1 MFRKVAIIGLLV
13 MAAATARASLPETP
27 RLRQITVGDGLP
39 SNAVHALAGDRSGYL
54 WIGTGDGLARY
65 DGVEFRIWRREDGL
79 PANDVLALHVDASDR
94 LWVATT
100 SGLVVLDR
108 EHGRFQ
114 RVDGA
119 GPGTAGDG
127 IIWSVAGTGDG
138 AVWFGT
144 GGSGLVRID
153 PDGQVRRFMPD
164 PDDPRSLPSASV
176 PLLATTDDGTLWAG
190 TRGGLA
196 RWTGDGFETVPGL
209 PADPILLWLAP
220 GDEGQLWVGLPQGA
234 GVVGRDGRFSHALPW
249 QEGGR
254 SGRIYSVLL
263 RDSGGQYW
271 LESFGGL
278 AMGRGGQA
286 DVVGTYSELRQGRI
300 KPAWSA
306 AHEDHEG
313 GLWLGSGDAG
323 LWYLA
328 PNWRQFSVL
337 LHNPEDPRTP
347 ANIDVTAVAPAAD
360 GGIWMV
366 GNSGALDLLDPAS
379 GHVEH
384 VYSDTEDY
392 VPEVVLEDDAGN
404 VWIGFHGGLARYER
418 TGGDMRMWYA
428 DHPSDPAPAGRAVA
442 LVQAAEG
449 LVWAVSSYGGLQAR
463 DRDGRVRESIVPGEG
478 RGLESGRYISH
489 AGRAPDGA
497 LWVAGEPGLL
507 MWNSGTRELEPV
519 PGAPAGE
526 VGLFAVEGH
535 RRVWTAGPGAIE
547 SFLWDGVRLRPE
559 TRLGTGDGVPMVD
572 FVGMNVDADGVVW
585 LTSARGLVRADPQR
599 RMVNVFGVSQ
609 GLPAQD
615 ITTPPVAR
623 RFDGRM
629 HMSTGAGLVI
639 FDPATVR
646 PDAGAPSL
654 SIKTIEVRGRDGVRQ
669 LDPANPLRLGWR
681 DHEMRVHARLA
692 GFNSARHSRY
702 RFLLHGY
709 DTGWVETDAA
719 GVRVFPALSPGQY
732 RLEVAGRSP
741 LTAWSEPTIFN
752 FEVAAPWW
760 ATGWARSAYVV
771 AALLLG
777 GWIVVAIRRRMRERL
792 AMQRVRQERELARQA
807 SEAKTRF
814 LATLGHEV
822 RTPMTGVLGM
832 TELLLNTSLDE
843 RQRRYTDSIRRAG
856 DHLMRLVNDALD
868 LARIE
873 AGRLALDPRPFDL
886 RVIVDDVGDLM
897 GPLARQRG
905 LAYRVDVQPEVPPGL
920 LGDPVRIRQILLNLV
935 GNAIKFTERGE
946 VSLAVRPLSPAGVCV
961 EVADTGPGLNEE
973 QKSRLFRR
981 FEQADGARTASRY
994 GGSGLGLAICQELA
1008 AEMGGR
1014 ILVESAPGK
1023 GARFSVELPLVA
1035 APLPERVAA
1044 PEQAP
1049 PGQGA
1054 RVLLVEDDPTVAEV
1068 ITGLL
1073 AGQGCT
1079 PTRVGHGLA
1088 ALAEAQRG
1096 GFDLALLDLDLPGI
1110 DGIALAMQLRA
1121 QGWDRPLVALT
1132 ARADAAAEPLARQAG
1147 FDAFLRKPVSGEAL
1161 AQAIAGVLEGAGALP
1176 LCSRV
1181 ERRVKADGS
1190 DGEKAA
1196 GGVACAGTVGDV
1208 DGARDR

>member
-13 MAAATARASLPETP
+13 MAALATARASLPETP
-27 RLRQITVGDGLP
+27 RLRQLTVGDGLP
-39 SNAVHALAGDRSGYL
+39 SNVVHALAGDRSGYL
-54 WIGTGDGLARY
+54 WVGTGDGLARY
-65 DGVEFRIWRREDGL
+65 DGVEFRVWRREDGL
-79 PANDVLALHVDASDR
+79 PANDVLDLHVDADDR

-100 SGLVVLDR
+100 AGLVILDR

-114 RVDGA
+114 RMDAVD
-119 GPGTAGDG
+119 PETAGDS
-127 IIWSVAGTGDG
+127 IIWSVAGTDDG

-144 GGSGLVRID
+144 GGSGLVRIG
-153 PDGQVRRFMPD
+153 PDGQRQRFMPD

-176 PLLATTDDGTLWAG
+176 PLLVTTDDGTLWAG

-196 RWTGDGFETVPGL
+196 RWTGEGFETVSGL
-209 PADPILLWLAP
+209 PADPMLLWLAP

-234 GVVGRDGRFSHALPW
+234 GAVGRDGRFSQALPW
-249 QEGGR
+249 QEVGR

-328 PNWRQFSVL
+328 PSWRQFSVL
-337 LHNPEDPRTP
+337 LHDPEDPRTP

-366 GNSGALDLLDPAS
+366 GNSGVLDLLDAGS
-379 GHVEH
+379 GHVQH

-404 VWIGFHGGLARYER
+404 VWIGFHGGLARYDR
-418 TGGDMRMWYA
+418 AGGDMRMWHSH
-428 DHPSDPAPAGRAVA
+428 DPSDPAPAGRTVA

-449 LVWAVSSYGGLQAR
+449 LVWTVSSYDGLQAR
-463 DRDGRVRESIVPGEG
+463 DRHGRVRERVLPGEG

-535 RRVWTAGPGAIE
+535 RRVWTARPGAIE
-547 SFLWDGVRLRPE
+547 SFLWDGVRLRPG
-559 TRLGTGDGVPMVD
+559 TRLGPAEGVPMVD
-572 FVGMNVDADGVVW
+572 FAGMNVDADGVVW

-599 RMVNVFGVSQ
+599 RMVNVFGVSH

-615 ITTPPVAR
+615 ITTAPVAR

-639 FDPATVR
+639 FDPAVVR
-646 PDAGAPSL
+646 PDETMPTL
-654 SIKTIEVRGRDGVRQ
+654 SIKTVEVRGRDGVRQ
-669 LDPANPLRLGWR
+669 LSPASPLRLGGR
-681 DHEMRVHARLA
+681 DHEMRGHARLA

-709 DTGWVETDAA
+709 DTDWVETDAS
-719 GVRVFPALSPGQY
+719 GERVFPALSPGHY
-732 RLEVAGRSP
+732 RLEVMGRSP
-741 LTAWSEPTIFN
+741 MTDWSEPNMFA

-760 ATGWARSAYVV
+760 RTWWARSTYVV
-771 AALLLG
+771 VALLLG
-777 GWIVVAIRRRMRERL
+777 GWIVVAVRRRVRERM
-792 AMQRVRQERELARQA
+792 AMQRVRQERELAHRA

-832 TELLLNTSLDE
+832 SELLLGTRLDE
-843 RQRRYTDSIRRAG
+843 RQRGYTESIRRAG
-856 DHLMRLVNDALD
+856 DHLMRLGNDALD

-873 AGRLALDPRPFDL
+873 AGKLELDPQPFDP
-886 RVIVDDVGDLM
+886 RLM
-897 GPLARQRG
+897 MDEVAALTGPLAQRRG
-905 LAYRVDVQPEVPPGL
+905 LAWRVEVDSGVPAGL
-920 LGDPVRIRQILLNLV
+920 LGDQVRIRQILLNLA

-946 VSLAVRPLSPAGVCV
+946 VALSAAPMAPAGVRFTV
-961 EVADTGPGLNEE
+961 SDTGPGLNEE
-973 QKSRLFRR
+973 QKSRLFQR

-1008 AEMGGR
+1008 AEMQGR
-1014 ILVESAPGK
+1014 IQVESAPGR
-1023 GARFSVELPLVA
+1023 GSRFSVELPLPEAQVA
-1035 APLPERVAA
+1035 AAA
-1044 PEQAP
+1044 QPAAAA
-1049 PGQGA
+1049 GGRGA
-1054 RVLLVEDDPTVAEV
+1054 RILLVEDDPTVAEV
-1068 ITGLL
+1068 LAGLL
-1073 AGQGCT
+1073 VDQGYE
-1079 PTRVGHGLA
+1079 PTLASHGLA
-1088 ALAEAQRG
+1088 ALAELRG
-1096 GFDLALLDLDLPGI
+1096 GDFDVVVLDLDLPGI
-1110 DGIALAMQLRA
+1110 DGVALARQLRA
-1121 QGWDRPLVALT
+1121 QGWRRPIVALT
-1132 ARADAAAEPLARQAG
+1132 ARADPAAEPLSRQAG
-1147 FDAFLRKPVSGEAL
+1147 CDAFLRKPIGGAAL
-1161 AQAIAGVLEGAGALP
+1161 AAVLAGVLA
-1176 LCSRV
+1176 
-1181 ERRVKADGS
+1181 
-1190 DGEKAA
+1190 AA
-1196 GGVACAGTVGDV
+1196 GGPEA
-1208 DGARDR
+1208 ARA